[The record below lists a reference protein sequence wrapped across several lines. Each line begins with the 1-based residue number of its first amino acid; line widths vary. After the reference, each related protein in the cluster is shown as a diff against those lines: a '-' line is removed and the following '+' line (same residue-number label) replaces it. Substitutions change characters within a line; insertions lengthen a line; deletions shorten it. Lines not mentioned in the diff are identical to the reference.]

1 MKPHSRSPRG
11 FTMVEVM
18 IASVIFAI
26 ICVAV
31 MMFANRQTDFWEM
44 STTQADLRVEAEQA
58 VNRMGQELHMAST
71 TAAGASIA
79 IPTPAPNNISIT
91 FYLPNDNDNNGTI
104 LDNIGSVEWSNAPV
118 QFQYNA
124 GARELRRVV
133 GVNQQTLAHDVQVLT
148 FENRALNAALQNNE
162 VRINLTL
169 QRTTPHQR
177 VVAATATAIVVLR
190 N

>member
-1 MKPHSRSPRG
+1 
-11 FTMVEVM
+11 MVEVM
-18 IASVIFAI
+18 IASVIFSIISIAI
-26 ICVAV
+26 
-31 MMFANRQTDFWEM
+31 MMFAIRQTDFWEI

-58 VNRMGQELHMAST
+58 VNRMAQELHMASA
-71 TAAGASIA
+71 TAAGASA
-79 IPTPAPNNISIT
+79 TIPTPAPNNISIS

-104 LDNIGSVEWSNAPV
+104 LDNIGNVEWGNAPI

-124 GARELRRVV
+124 GTREIQRII
-133 GVNQQTLAHDVQVLT
+133 GVNQQTLAHDVQALT
-148 FENRALNAALQNNE
+148 FENRTLNAALQNNE